1 MRGSAQTAK
10 AWRSWHRSLHLRTRR
25 SAQFQYL
32 YLHQGD
38 EGKKVPSAFGY
49 LTILA
54 KTAKTFRSL
63 LPSCPDFCVNVKGA
77 HPPPGTRYEGNFSSD
92 HLSISPRSS
101 ARHILIASEKGDP
114 FE

>member
-32 YLHQGD
+32 RLHQGD
-38 EGKKVPSAFGY
+38 EGKQVPSTFGY

-77 HPPPGTRYEGNFSSD
+77 HPPPPELDMKATS
-92 HLSISPRSS
+92 L
-101 ARHILIASEKGDP
+101 LIIYQSLLDP
-114 FE
+114 PQDIF